1 MIDRSTAQGNG
12 AYGAVA
18 TGAQAFMI
26 VMQFRSWCTMAPA
39 WHNYQVQR
47 SPRPATITINFNTPN
62 TSGTITS
69 NVPQ

>member
-26 VMQFRSWCTMAPA
+26 VSNSVLV
-39 WHNYQVQR
+39 HNGTGLAQL
-47 SPRPATITINFNTPN
+47 SGATVASTGNNTINFNTPN